1 MLKVRRFK
9 ATGTGTIEDALADL
23 PEGSFRQLVVLP
35 NSNSYQESYMVV
47 FELTEEQAKNWTED
61 DTAANTTRPKFKDY

>member
-47 FELTEEQAKNWTED
+47 FELTEEQAKNWTEA
-61 DTAANTTRPKFKDY
+61 DTEVNITRPKFIEY